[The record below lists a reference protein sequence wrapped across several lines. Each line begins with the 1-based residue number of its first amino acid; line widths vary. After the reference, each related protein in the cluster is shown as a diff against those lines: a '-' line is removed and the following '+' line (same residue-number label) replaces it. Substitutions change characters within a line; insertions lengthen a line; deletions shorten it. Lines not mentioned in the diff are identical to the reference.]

1 MKKVKI
7 FEENQYLITTPMLSS
22 DCGSSIA
29 CVEVY
34 INEYGKVVVSATND
48 YYRETGY
55 FAFPLEIFFDNV
67 SEEALT
73 LIANSLNNEIKKRS
87 SQENSEIK

>member
-22 DCGSSIA
+22 DYGSSIA

-34 INEYGKVVVSATND
+34 LNEYGKVVVSATND
-48 YYRETGY
+48 YYLETGY
-55 FAFPLEIFFDNV
+55 FAISLEDLFKDVNK
-67 SEEALT
+67 EALM
-73 LIANSLNNEIKKRS
+73 LIAESLNNEIKNR
-87 SQENSEIK
+87 EE